1 MFAVNTIGRKT
12 LNRSEKERLKKR
24 LRLLQRSLEAFPAA
38 SISSNQSAGEWIGV
52 DEWAQSAMRTTYDI
66 IFQLGSDRRRTPEVG
81 TALNRAMS
89 AYDATADIVDRKYT
103 GLRGE
108 DFHLAKRAIR
118 RCIESGTHLL

>member
-1 MFAVNTIGRKT
+1 MSVVDSIGRKS
-12 LNRSEKERLKKR
+12 LNRSEKERLKRR

-38 SISSNQSAGEWIGV
+38 SAGKNQPAGEWIGV

-66 IFQLGSDRRRTPEVG
+66 IFQLGSDRRRTPEFG

-118 RCIESGTHLL
+118 RCIESGNHLL